1 MICMDFFSWFK
12 SMTRGKCNQ
21 CEKVRVLDEKYK
33 SCKSCVKEHK
43 KRINQFMIDAQNM
56 INASDKGDEKTFDD
70 IANKYK

>member
-1 MICMDFFSWFK
+1 
-12 SMTRGKCNQ
+12 MTKGSCNQ
-21 CEKVRVLDEKYK
+21 CEKVRIIDEKYK

-56 INASDKGDEKTFDD
+56 INASDKGDENTFDD